1 MTTIANYAALRSHV
15 YSSGDESVFVQGRT
29 TTGDGGE
36 GTFFWDPGNT
46 LTDNDGFII
55 KVSSV
60 TTGRWKRVYDDYV
73 NVTWFGATGDVKTV
87 TGTIVATG
95 NGADPTKLT
104 CTGSNFTSA
113 DVGKKITINGAYKP
127 KCIHNAFDT
136 DDIPRALATIIVAV
150 NSATEVILQ
159 DAAATNVTDSEV
171 NYGSDNTT
179 VLQSAINAVAA
190 IGGGGVF
197 FPAGKYAISDKL
209 VSKNNTHILG
219 ESKYNSIIYAIKDGF
234 TLIEWDYM
242 PTFPA
247 PGNISVKNICLWGYA
262 DRFKYQNVPNTN
274 PVVRCH
280 LMKLSNYQFV
290 EIDNCYGKW
299 SREMGFALSGGAVTI
314 TNNILENI
322 LRDGINAGDAQKV
335 IMTGNRGRFIED
347 DFLAADCSGPRGEK
361 YINDNDKN
369 DHVNNIAIICNNDT
383 FGSQGITVGG
393 ARNVIIANNNL
404 SFIKG
409 RAIRC
414 SVETASGGQIE
425 SLNVVIANNNIKDV
439 LKLCTP
445 ELTYGKVGDYYTYPN
460 VDKGSMPRFIAGASA
475 DGIELGFTLMK
486 VSSSNNDTCPGAFDA
501 VLKQYVKPEL
511 FWNLDGLA
519 LAHGQSRGVIV
530 AHNSIMQ
537 SLSGLT
543 KISDAYGYGL
553 WTRKGDTD
561 VLGYQGTIC
570 LANGGSQQNSY
581 YKSYGITVGGPN
593 KGLKIINNY
602 IYGFQRGIYFDPYLV
617 QQVKDNITT
626 SFYNWREDITIKDN
640 TIERTLEGIYLDVN
654 INGLES
660 YPIDMN
666 ITGNSFDPDPYLEAT
681 DRSVD
686 TTTGVVNITNIS
698 IAKGSTTLTGT
709 GSKPFSSDDIGR
721 LVQIPGAGF
730 LGLLNSPTADPL
742 VAQIATIIGDNSVTL
757 STPAMTDVS
766 GQTST
771 KCGMLTGGWTND
783 AGVFY
788 RAILAQY
795 AVGLKVSNNNFKN
808 TKDVVGGNTSTKAF
822 VYSNNY
828 YCDPDKQYGIKTL
841 INTTTNR
848 IFWIDSTPG
857 NFNGQLLTIKN
868 TDLQEAAAQPTSG
881 YFIKNQI
888 VRNTNPVNDANG
900 FILYGWLRLTTGS
913 IPTDWQPIYLSTTS
927 LKSAIFNQTATT
939 QTAAFKISGA
949 GTILGGLTV
958 GTGLSPSVDNGL
970 NFGNQTLRWR
980 QIWGGFGHIGDP
992 NALDNSAMFQIDSAS
1007 RGFLPVRMNK
1017 AQRLNVI
1024 SPADGLLIYQTD
1036 ELSGLYEYNAAT
1048 SAWRR
1053 IYQNMPN
1060 VPTLKAVTASGTG
1073 SATVISIPHLLAA
1086 APSWFTAVAT
1096 NSAAGNIGYITADAT
1111 NININYATAPAAGTN
1126 NLAYNISFIS

>member
-36 GTFFWDPGNT
+36 GIFFWDPGNT

-87 TGTIVATG
+87 TGTIIVTG
-95 NGADPTKLT
+95 AGADPTKLT
-104 CTGSNFTSA
+104 CIGSNFTSV
-113 DVGKKITINGAYKP
+113 DVGKKITINGAAAAVN
-127 KCIHNAFDT
+127 ILNEFGSDN
-136 DDIPRALATIIVAV
+136 IPQALSTAIVTV

-159 DAAATNVTDSEV
+159 DAAATDVTASEV

-179 VLQSAINAVAA
+179 TLQNAINAVAA
-190 IGGGGVF
+190 IGGGSVF
-197 FPAGKYAISDKL
+197 FPAGKYAISGKL
-209 VSKNNTHILG
+209 QIKNYTHILG
-219 ESKYNSIIYAIKDGF
+219 ENKYSSIIYAIKDNF

-242 PTFPA
+242 AALPA

-262 DRFKYQNVPNTN
+262 DRFKYQNVPATAT
-274 PVVRCH
+274 VVRCY

-299 SREMGFALSGGAVTI
+299 SREMGFALSGGTVTI

-347 DFLAADCSGPRGEK
+347 DFLAVDCSGLSNGSDPTG
-361 YINDNDKN
+361 
-369 DHVNNIAIICNNDT
+369 HVDNIAIVCDNET
-383 FGSQGITVGG
+383 FCSQGITVGG
-393 ARNVIIANNNL
+393 ARNAIIANNNL

-445 ELTYGKVGDYYTYPN
+445 ELNYGVEDGHNTYPN
-460 VDKGSMPRFIAGASA
+460 ENSTPRYIPGASA
-475 DGIELGFTLMK
+475 DGIELGFTIMK
-486 VSSSNNDTCPGAFDA
+486 ATSLSNNVYPGTFTTL
-501 VLKQYVKPEL
+501 LKQYVKPEL
-511 FWNLDGLA
+511 FWNLEGVS

-537 SLSGLT
+537 SFSGLT

-570 LANGGSQQNSY
+570 MANGGSQQNAY

-602 IYGFQRGIYFDPYLV
+602 IYGFQRGIYFDP
-617 QQVKDNITT
+617 Q
-626 SFYNWREDITIKDN
+626 SWREDITIKDN
-640 TIERTLEGIYLDVN
+640 TIERTLEGVFLDV
-654 INGLES
+654 S
-660 YPIDMN
+660 PSVQYPVDMN

-681 DRSVD
+681 DRAD
-686 TTTGVVNITNIS
+686 TTSAGGTGITDANIT
-698 IAKGSTTLTGT
+698 AGSTTLTT
-709 GSKPFSSDDIGR
+709 TTSTPFSSSDVGK
-721 LVQIPGAGF
+721 LVQITGAGF
-730 LGLLNSPTADPL
+730 LGLLNGPTADSL
-742 VAQIATIIGDNSVTL
+742 VAQIVTYNASNSVTL
-757 STPAMTDVS
+757 STPAITSVS
-766 GQTST
+766 GQTLT
-771 KCGMLTGGWTND
+771 KFGLLTGGWTND
-783 AGVFY
+783 TGTFYHAVF
-788 RAILAQY
+788 APY
-795 AVGLKVSNNNFKN
+795 AVGPKVSNNNFKN

-828 YCDPDKQYGIKTL
+828 YCDPVNQYGIKTL
-841 INTTTNR
+841 TNTTANR

-857 NFNGQLLTIKN
+857 NFSDQLLTIKN
-868 TDLQEAAAQPTSG
+868 TDLQESAAQPTSG
-881 YFIKNQI
+881 SFIKNQV

-900 FILYGWLRLTTGS
+900 FVLFGWLRLTTGS
-913 IPTDWQPIYLSTTS
+913 THTTTDWQPMYISTTS
-927 LKSAIFNQTATT
+927 FNSILNQTATT

-992 NALDNSAMFQIDSAS
+992 NALDNSAMFQIDSGT

-1017 AQRLNVI
+1017 FQRQSVT

-1036 ELSGLYEYNAAT
+1036 DVSGLYEYNAAT

-1053 IYQNMPN
+1053 IYQN
-1060 VPTLKAVTASGTG
+1060 VPTLKTVTVSGTG

-1086 APSWFTAVAT
+1086 APSWFTAIAT

-1126 NLAYNISFIS
+1126 NLAYNISFIA

>member
-1 MTTIANYAALRSHV
+1 MTTIANYAALRSYV
-15 YSSGDESVFVQGRT
+15 YSAGNESVFVQGRAA
-29 TTGDGGE
+29 TGDGGQ
-36 GTFFWDPGNT
+36 GIFFWDSGNT

-60 TTGRWKRVYDDYV
+60 TTGRWKRVYDDYISV
-73 NVTWFGATGDVKTV
+73 AWFGAIGDVKTV

-95 NGADPTKLT
+95 TGATPTKLT

-113 DVGKKITINGAYKP
+113 DVGKKITINGAAAP
-127 KCIHNAFDT
+127 VNILNEFGS
-136 DDIPRALATIIVAV
+136 DDIPQALSTTIVTV

-159 DAAATNVTDSEV
+159 DAAATNVTASEV
-171 NYGSDNTT
+171 NYGSDNIT

-190 IGGGGVF
+190 IGGGSVF
-197 FPAGKYAISDKL
+197 FPAGKYAISGKL
-209 VSKNNTHILG
+209 QIKNYTHILG
-219 ESKYNSIIYAIKDGF
+219 ESKYNSIIYAISDNF

-242 PTFPA
+242 AALPA

-262 DRFKYQNVPNTN
+262 DRFTYQNVPATAT
-274 PVVRCH
+274 VVRCY

-299 SREMGFALSGGAVTI
+299 SREMGFALSGGTVTI

-347 DFLAADCSGPRGEK
+347 DFLAVDCSGMSNGSDPTGAV
-361 YINDNDKN
+361 D
-369 DHVNNIAIICNNDT
+369 NIAIVCDNET

-393 ARNVIIANNNL
+393 ARNAIIANNNL

-445 ELTYGKVGDYYTYPN
+445 ELNYGVVDGHNTYPN
-460 VDKGSMPRFIAGASA
+460 ENSTPRYIPGASA
-475 DGIELGFTLMK
+475 DGIELGFTIMK
-486 VSSSNNDTCPGAFDA
+486 STSLSNNVYPGTFSTL
-501 VLKQYVKPEL
+501 LKQYVKPEI
-511 FWNLDGLA
+511 FWNLEGVN

-537 SLSGLT
+537 SFSGLT

-553 WTRKGDTD
+553 WTRKGNTD

-570 LANGGSQQNSY
+570 MANGGSQQNAY

-602 IYGFQRGIYFDPYLV
+602 IYGFQRSIYFDPQY
-617 QQVKDNITT
+617 
-626 SFYNWREDITIKDN
+626 WREDITISDN
-640 TIERTLEGIYLDVN
+640 TIERTLEGIFLDVN
-654 INGLES
+654 VS
-660 YPIDMN
+660 SPAQYPVDMN

-681 DRSVD
+681 DRAD
-686 TTTGVVNITNIS
+686 TTSAGGTGIADANIV
-698 IAKGSTTLTGT
+698 AGTTLLTT
-709 GSKPFSSDDIGR
+709 TTSTPFSSSDVGKI
-721 LVQIPGAGF
+721 VQITGAGF
-730 LGLLNSPTADPL
+730 LGLLNGPTADPL
-742 VAQIATIIGDNSVTL
+742 VAQIVAYNANNSVTL
-757 STPAMTDVS
+757 STPAMTTVN
-766 GQTST
+766 GQTLT
-771 KCGMLTGGWTND
+771 KFGMLTGGWAND
-783 AGVFY
+783 TGTFYHAVF
-788 RAILAQY
+788 ALY
-795 AVGLKVSNNNFKN
+795 AVGLKVTNNNFKN
-808 TKDVVGGNTSTKAF
+808 TKDIVEVNTYTQAF

-828 YCDPDKQYGIKTL
+828 YCDPVSQYGIKTL
-841 INTTTNR
+841 TNITSNR
-848 IFWIDSTPG
+848 VFWIDSTPG
-857 NFNGQLLTIKN
+857 NFSDQLLAIKN

-888 VRNTNPVNDANG
+888 VRNTNPVIDANG

-913 IPTDWQPIYLSTTS
+913 DPADWQPMYISTTS
-927 LKSAIFNQTATT
+927 LKGAIFNQTATT

-958 GTGLSPSVDNGL
+958 GTGLNPSVDNGY
-970 NFGNQTLRWR
+970 NFGGQTLRWR

-992 NALDNSAMFQIDSAS
+992 NALDNSAMFQIDSGT

-1017 AQRLNVI
+1017 AQRLNVT

-1036 ELSGLYEYNAAT
+1036 DLSGLYEYNAAT

-1053 IYQNMPN
+1053 IYQN
-1060 VPTLKAVTASGTG
+1060 VPAIKAVTASGTG
-1073 SATVISIPHLLAA
+1073 SATVISIPHSLGTT
-1086 APSWFTAVAT
+1086 PSWFTAVAT
-1096 NSAAGNIGYITADAT
+1096 NGAAGNIGYITADST
-1111 NININYATAPAAGTN
+1111 NININYAVAPVAGTN
-1126 NLAYNISFIS
+1126 NLAYNISFIA